1 MVKSRHRVQVTI
13 GEKHLV
19 NLYIYLLSS
28 YNTNPSYMGS
38 SSGAPQN
45 QSYPPPHP
53 QAYGQPGGQSGQY
66 GQPQYHAA
74 PYQPPQQNYS
84 PQYQPPPQQ
93 AYGQSNPYG
102 VSLSNKY
109 YRNDTFTFL

>member
-1 MVKSRHRVQVTI
+1 MDKNQHRVQVII
-13 GEKHLV
+13 GEYMYI
-19 NLYIYLLSS
+19 NLLNDFVSS

-38 SSGAPQN
+38 TSGAPQN

-66 GQPQYHAA
+66 GQPQYHAS
-74 PYQPPQQNYS
+74 PYQPPQQNCS

-93 AYGQSNPYG
+93 GYGQSNPYG
-102 VSLSNKY
+102 VGCFIL
-109 YRNDTFTFL
+109 T